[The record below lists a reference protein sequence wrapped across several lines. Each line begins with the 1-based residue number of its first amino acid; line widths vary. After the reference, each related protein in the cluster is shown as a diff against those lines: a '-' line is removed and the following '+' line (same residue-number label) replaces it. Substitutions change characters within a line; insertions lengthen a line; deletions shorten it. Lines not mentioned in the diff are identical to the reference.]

1 MKVRSAAA
9 ILVVSMVAG
18 VAFMGCRA
26 QKAADASENQAPVV
40 VGPENI
46 SVAAT
51 TTVLDGPAI
60 SGTLGAEREARVRAE
75 LGGSVLQ
82 VFVEAGQAVTAGQV
96 LAQIEPQTAREQA
109 AFTDALVRSL
119 QNDLRLQQRNLERDK
134 RLAEAGALSA
144 RTVEAD
150 SLAVSQV
157 EASLAEANAPQA
169 VARRALERATV
180 RAPFSGIVSNK
191 TASVGDVVKD
201 GTELFT
207 IVDPSSLRL
216 EAQVPADALGSLK
229 VGAPVQFTVSGF
241 RDEPLTG
248 RVSRIVP
255 AVDPA
260 TRQVRILVTVPNPG
274 QKLVTGLFAQGRV
287 IVVSRQAVTVP
298 KGAVDPTGVRP
309 MVSRVT
315 NGVVERREVEVGL
328 EDPST
333 EQVEIRTGLAPGDT
347 VLTGGVR
354 SLPKG
359 TPIRAQ
365 APAERAAS
373 APTN

>member
-1 MKVRSAAA
+1 MMARREVKMLA
-9 ILVVSMVAG
+9 ILMLTGTFVAG
-18 VAFMGCRA
+18 CGPR
-26 QKAADASENQAPVV
+26 KAADATETEAPVV

-46 SVAAT
+46 AVAAKT
-51 TTVLDGPAI
+51 TLLDGPAI

-82 VFVEAGQAVTAGQV
+82 VFVEPGQAVKAGQV

-134 RLAEAGALSA
+134 RLAEAGAVSA

-157 EASLAEANAPQA
+157 EASLAEANARQV
-169 VARRALERATV
+169 VARRALERSSV
-180 RAPFSGIVSNK
+180 RAPFAGIVSDK

-207 IVDPSSLRL
+207 VVDPTSLRL
-216 EAQVPADALGSLK
+216 EAQVPADALWRLK
-229 VGAPVQFTVSGF
+229 VGTPVQFTVSGF

-248 RVSRIVP
+248 RVSRIYP
-255 AVDPA
+255 SVDPA
-260 TRQVRILVTVPNPG
+260 TRQVRILVTVPNPNK
-274 QKLVTGLFAQGRV
+274 QLVVGLFAEGRV
-287 IVVSRQAVTVP
+287 IVVSREAVTVP
-298 KGAVDPTGVRP
+298 RGAVDPTGIRP
-309 MVSRVT
+309 MVSRVKG
-315 NGVVERREVEVGL
+315 GVVERHEVEVGL
-328 EDPST
+328 EDAAS
-333 EQVEIRTGLAPGDT
+333 EQVEIKQGLVAGDT

-354 SLPKG
+354 SLPQG
-359 TPIRAQ
+359 TPVRAQ

-373 APTN
+373 APTS